1 MLNVIQNNLLRLSL
15 LHGLSIYMSLCSEFR
30 AGNMEIKNA
39 LIDTLHS
46 RRADS
51 FLLLLSKF
59 RGRKCLKKKRI
70 FALQS

>member
-39 LIDTLHS
+39 LIDTLHCT
-46 RRADS
+46 DS